1 MGIWNTTGTEEL
13 DPFYDEV
20 AAFGGKRLESGA
32 AEARALLLAVPVC
45 VLGGDPVDAMSNPVG
60 PCFERVYNVLLRRAD
75 WLDHKPPQAGD
86 SVSVSGYPVLKVS
99 AVLSDADGWN
109 LTCHAKE
116 AVS

>member
-45 VLGGDPVDAMSNPVG
+45 VLGGGRADAASDAVAPTA
-60 PCFERVYNVLLRRAD
+60 EAEYSVLVRRAD
-75 WLDHKPPQAGD
+75 WQDHQPPQSGDELTIAGR
-86 SVSVSGYPVLKVS
+86 PVLRV
-99 AVLSDADGWN
+99 ARVDADPDGWA
-109 LTCHAKE
+109 LECKQKGGA
-116 AVS
+116 